1 MADRTLLVLHGPLLS
16 YQAFQDLCNS
26 HGVAPDS
33 TDITTEPAALAAG
46 GAVAAAKYSRAVV
59 VCSQADVAA
68 LGAVAKL
75 LVPGAGVTVAL
86 QREQADVSSVMLLSG
101 FTNCQSSCT
110 SGVTQVT
117 AQTPDFAVGSKDSI
131 RLKPKSAATTAAA
144 AASKPAAASAWMLSA
159 DDDLE
164 GEELVDDE
172 ELLTEDDRQQPAVSK
187 QDDCEVGAGGARK
200 ACKNCSCG
208 RAEAEAKGEKVTLTQ
223 EMLDN
228 PQSSCGNCSL
238 GDAFRCAGCPY
249 RGLPAFEAGKPIQL
263 SADFLTADA

>member
-1 MADRTLLVLHGPLLS
+1 VLE
-16 YQAFQDLCNS
+16 DLCKS

-33 TDITTEPAALAAG
+33 ADITTEPAALAAG
-46 GAVAAAKYSRAVV
+46 GAAKYSKAVV
-59 VCSQADVAA
+59 FCSQADVAA
-68 LGAVAKL
+68 LGTISKL
-75 LVPGAGVTVAL
+75 LAPGASVTVVL
-86 QREQADVSSVMLLSG
+86 QQEQADVSSVMLLSG
-101 FTNCQSSCT
+101 FTNCQSSS
-110 SGVTQVT
+110 SGGITQVT
-117 AQTPDFAVGSKDSI
+117 AQTPDFAAGSKDSI
-131 RLKPKSAATTAAA
+131 RLKSAAATAAAA
-144 AASKPAAASAWMLSA
+144 AASKPAASAWMLSA
-159 DDDLE
+159 DDDLV

-172 ELLTEDDRQQPAVSK
+172 ELLTEEDRQRPAVSK

-200 ACKNCSCG
+200 ACKDCTCG

-263 SADFLTADA
+263 AADFLTADA